1 MLQTEL
7 ISELKDYMAW
17 SGGGQLKGH
26 LSQKACLGGS
36 KKHHIH
42 KHELW
47 NCSFRASLA
56 AFLCLLIFKVKD
68 LNAMVANPSFKVR
81 YWIIIWFYGYDG
93 KKNPSKKQILFDLK
107 DSISLLEYF
116 AISVHLS
123 NSMLI
128 LLRPH
133 SSITLQLQTAEYRHT
148 LLLCH
153 SKAQSTPRKLNHT
166 LNKSQVIAN
175 KLAQFTHSQI
185 FAHA

>member
-1 MLQTEL
+1 MPQTEL

-133 SSITLQLQTAEYRHT
+133 SSITLQLQTAEYRHSP
-148 LLLCH
+148 LVSL
-153 SKAQSTPRKLNHT
+153 QSTIHT
-166 LNKSQVIAN
+166 KKTKSHPQ
-175 KLAQFTHSQI
+175 QI
-185 FAHA
+185 SGYC